1 MKAWN
6 ELEEDP
12 YITLYWTGDERN
24 PDTHWY
30 MDHGVKIEQMRDGS
44 IEINNAMVGGD
55 FYKRVTDSQYKVFE
69 EQGWLAGCY
78 NVCIDTYKERLRKVD
93 ALIVLERGRGNHEIC
108 EELEGRRG
116 MLRNKLLRYVELS
129 EKNNSFVTQ

>member
-55 FYKRVTDSQYKVFE
+55 FYKRVTDSQYEVFAE
-69 EQGWLAGCY
+69 KGWLAGCY
-78 NVCIDTYKERLRKVD
+78 NVCVDTYKERLRKVD
-93 ALIVLERGRGNHEIC
+93 ALIGLERGRGNHDVC
-108 EELEGRRG
+108 DELEGRRG
-116 MLRNKLLRYVELS
+116 MLKTKLFRYMELS
-129 EKNNSFVTQ
+129 ENNNSFVTQ

>member
-6 ELEEDP
+6 DLEEDP

-69 EQGWLAGCY
+69 EKGWLAGCY
-78 NVCIDTYKERLRKVD
+78 NVCIETYKERLRKVD
-93 ALIVLERGRGNHEIC
+93 ALIGLERGRENHDVC